1 MYCLPSR
8 KLPDSLWVERLQCL
22 PRGDI
27 FINVSG
33 YRLEYVRFMCF
44 VNLFG
49 RRGDGLLV

>member
-8 KLPDSLWVERLQCL
+8 KLPDNFKVEQLQCL
-22 PRGDI
+22 SRGDI

-33 YRLEYVRFMCF
+33 YRLEHVRGMCF
-44 VNLFG
+44 GNLFG